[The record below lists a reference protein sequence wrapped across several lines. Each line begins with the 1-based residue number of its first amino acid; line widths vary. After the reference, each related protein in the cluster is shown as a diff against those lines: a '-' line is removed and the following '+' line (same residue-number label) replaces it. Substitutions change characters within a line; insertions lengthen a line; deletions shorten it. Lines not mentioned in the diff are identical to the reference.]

1 MKGGELLD
9 IFYYDNRDLKI
20 LNLLEENFYVQEK
33 YLIDVLKVSAKT
45 VQNEIKDLNRAF
57 QNSAYIKKENLKYT
71 LYIVK
76 LEEYLLLKK
85 KIYERYFNFDSNKV
99 RLVYIFKKLAELHE
113 PYIIDELAYEMT
125 VSRGTLVSD
134 IKKLKSV
141 LKEYNIKISGK
152 TNNGIK
158 LSGTEKDIRFYI
170 LENIYNY
177 IYKEDIFDMDD
188 HRMIDSLAERHNIE
202 KQGLYEFF
210 RYLTISLDRFANGF
224 FIELSD
230 SRYDELKE
238 EYTNIF
244 IEDVCEYI
252 FKRYNI
258 ELDENEKKF
267 IAISY
272 ATMRLPSSIKILTD
286 NIKSVDEYK
295 LLNEILANIYY
306 EYSIDIDV
314 STIKE
319 EFIYHLYF
327 MIKRLKYGVRY
338 TNNMKEVII
347 DKYPISYK
355 IAKTAG
361 KIISRMYSY
370 DISIDEIC
378 YLAIYFETFISNIGN
393 DRTIKVLLITNAS
406 KAYRNLM
413 VQELRSVTRDNVDV
427 DSITESESNG
437 YLNDY
442 DLIIST
448 IKKEF
453 NTDSMVI
460 YQNAI
465 LDMDYIKKEINLAR
479 YIGKMN
485 IPQIRG
491 MESLI
496 LSTITDETFFIL
508 DKNQTYEENLSK
520 IIDGLYDLALVDE
533 EFEERIREREK
544 KSSMMFTHS
553 IAFPH
558 TTNKNS
564 DSIRIAVGVAED
576 GFLDNENLRLVFL
589 AALPEN
595 SENSTALVRTYDEL
609 ISIIREENVI
619 EDISKL
625 KSYDD
630 LVSYFINKTNLYR

>member
-1 MKGGELLD
+1 MD
-9 IFYYDNRDLKI
+9 IFNYDNRDLKI

-45 VQNEIKDLNRAF
+45 IQNEIKGLNKSF
-57 QNSAYIKKENLKYT
+57 QNAAYIKKENLKYT

-85 KIYERYFNFDSNKV
+85 NIYERYFNFDSSKV

-113 PYIIDELAYEMT
+113 PYILDELAYEMT

-134 IKKLKSV
+134 VKKLKDV

-152 TNNGIK
+152 TNSGIK
-158 LSGTEKDIRFYI
+158 LSGSEKDIRFYI
-170 LENIYNY
+170 LENIFNY
-177 IYKEDIFDMDD
+177 VYKEDIFDMED
-188 HRMIDSLAERHNIE
+188 HKYIDSLAEKHSIE

-210 RYLTISLDRFANGF
+210 RYLTVSLDRFANGF
-224 FIELSD
+224 FIDLTD
-230 SRYDELKE
+230 SRYEELKE
-238 EYTNIF
+238 EYTNRF
-244 IEDVCEYI
+244 IEDVCNYI
-252 FKRYNI
+252 QKRYNI
-258 ELDENEKKF
+258 ELDDNEKKF

-272 ATMRLPSSIKILTD
+272 ATMRLPSSIKMLTD
-286 NIKSVDEYK
+286 NIKSVEEYNI
-295 LLNEILANIYY
+295 LLNDILANIYY
-306 EYSIDIDV
+306 EYSLDIDV

-338 TNNMKEVII
+338 TNNMKEVIM
-347 DKYPISYK
+347 DKYPISFK

-361 KIISRMYSY
+361 KIISAMYSY

-393 DRTIKVLLITNAS
+393 DKTIRVLIITNAS

-413 VQELRSVTRDNVDV
+413 VQELRSISRENIEV
-427 DSITESESNG
+427 DSVTESDSDVE
-437 YLNDY
+437 LNNY

-448 IKKEF
+448 VKKEF
-453 NTDSMVI
+453 NTNSMVI
-460 YQNAI
+460 YQNTI
-465 LDMDYIKKEINLAR
+465 LDMEYIKKEINLAR

-496 LSTITDETFFIL
+496 LSTITDETFYIL
-508 DKNQTYEENLSK
+508 DSSLTYEENLSEM
-520 IIDGLYDLALVDE
+520 IGRLYRQGLVDE
-533 EFEERIREREK
+533 YFEDRIREREK

-558 TTNKNS
+558 TTNKFT
-564 DSIRIAVGVAED
+564 DSILIAVGVCER
-576 GFLDNENLRLVFL
+576 GCIDNENLRLVFL

-625 KSYDD
+625 GSYDD